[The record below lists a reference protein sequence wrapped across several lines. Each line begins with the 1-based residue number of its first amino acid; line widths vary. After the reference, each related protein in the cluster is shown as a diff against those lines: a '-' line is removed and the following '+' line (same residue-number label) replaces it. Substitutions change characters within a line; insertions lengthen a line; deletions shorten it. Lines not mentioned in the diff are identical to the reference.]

1 MNTALTHFSVST
13 WPRQYTGLF
22 RAALMLLMTG
32 AAGLAFAQTSPRV
45 WLETTHGPIVL
56 QLDDAKAPITTEN
69 FLDYVNEGFYD
80 GLIFHR
86 VIAGFVI
93 QAGGFDRQLN
103 SIPPTQGTIKSEANN
118 GLSNKPYSIAMGLVG
133 GDVDSAQSQF
143 YINAGNND
151 FLDDDY
157 TVFGEVVAG
166 QATIDR
172 INQLITV
179 GLQNISDGVP
189 LELPAILWAKQT
201 NQFPLMPLHTGS
213 WYNEATSGTGFNI
226 EITHDA
232 STESGPLAI
241 VYWYDFDQGK
251 QIWLTGVK
259 AFEWGDHR
267 VNIDLVTANY
277 PIAGADFRQPPA
289 NSAFEFWGT
298 LEIEFSSCD
307 RGQIRFDSPQRGQ
320 SVIDV
325 VRLSLPVGAGCDTL

>member
-1 MNTALTHFSVST
+1 MSTTTAPSIALNRLFKHTAAFGVVLALLLACLTN
-13 WPRQYTGLF
+13 
-22 RAALMLLMTG
+22 
-32 AAGLAFAQTSPRV
+32 LAFAQTSPRV
-45 WLETTHGPIVL
+45 WLETTHGSIVL
-56 QLDDAKAPITTEN
+56 ELDDDKAPITTDN
-69 FLDYVNEGFYD
+69 FLSYVNEGFYD

-103 SIPPTQGTIKSEANN
+103 TISPTQETIKSEAGN
-118 GLSNKPYSIAMGLVG
+118 GLSNAPYTIAMGLVG

-151 FLDDDY
+151 FLDDSY

-166 QATIDR
+166 QATVDR
-172 INQLITV
+172 INQLRTI
-179 GLQNISDGVP
+179 GDDVP
-189 LELPAILWAKQT
+189 LEAPAILWAKQT
-201 NQFPLMPLHTGS
+201 NEFPLMALHTGS

-241 VYWYDFDQGK
+241 VYWYDFDAGK
-251 QIWLTGVK
+251 QIWMTGVK

-267 VNIDLVTANY
+267 VSIDLFTANY
-277 PIAGADFRQPPA
+277 PVAGADFQQPPA
-289 NSAFEFWGT
+289 NDAFEVWGS
-298 LEIEFSSCD
+298 LDIQFSSCN
-307 RGQIRFDSPQRGQ
+307 RGQVRFDSPERGQ

-325 VRLSLPVGAGCDTL
+325 VRLSLPVGASCDTL

>member
-1 MNTALTHFSVST
+1 MRHAAPNQAFKSAV
-13 WPRQYTGLF
+13 LF
-22 RAALMLLMTG
+22 RLVLMLLL
-32 AAGLAFAQTSPRV
+32 AGLTGSAFGQTSPRV

-56 QLDDAKAPITTEN
+56 ALNDEKAPITTEN
-69 FLDYVNEGFYD
+69 FLNYVNAGFYD

-93 QAGGFDRQLN
+93 QAGGFDRDLN
-103 SIPPTQGTIKSEANN
+103 SISPTQATIKSEAGN
-118 GLSNKPYSIAMGLVG
+118 GLSNGPYSIAMGLVG
-133 GDVDSAQSQF
+133 GDVDSAQAQF

-166 QATIDR
+166 QATVDR
-172 INQLITV
+172 INALRTI
-179 GLQNISDGVP
+179 GEDVP
-189 LELPAILWAKQT
+189 LEAPAILWAKQT
-201 NQFPLMPLHTGS
+201 SQFPLMPLHTGS

-277 PIAGADFRQPPA
+277 PIPGADFRQPPA
-289 NSAFEFWGT
+289 NDAFETWGT
-298 LEIEFSSCD
+298 LEIEFSGCD
-307 RGQIRFDSPQRGQ
+307 RGQVRFDSPQRGQ

>member
-1 MNTALTHFSVST
+1 MKTTCLRFTVPNRVFQHTALFILIAV
-13 WPRQYTGLF
+13 
-22 RAALMLLMTG
+22 LLMGGLTS
-32 AAGLAFAQTSPRV
+32 LAFGQISSRV

-56 QLDDAKAPITTEN
+56 ELDREKAPITTAN
-69 FLDYVNEGFYD
+69 FLDYVDEGFYD

-86 VIAGFVI
+86 VMAGFVI

-103 SIPPTQGTIKSEANN
+103 TISPTKDTIKSEAGN
-118 GLSNKPYSIAMGLVG
+118 GLSNRPYSIAMGLVD
-133 GDVDSAQSQF
+133 GDVNSAQAQF

-166 QATIDR
+166 QATVDQ
-172 INQLITV
+172 INQLRTI
-179 GLQNISDGVP
+179 GNDVP
-189 LELPAILWAKQT
+189 LEAPTILWAKQT
-201 NQFPLMPLHTGS
+201 SQFPLMPLHTGS

-241 VYWYDFDQGK
+241 VYWYDFDQGQ

-259 AFEWGDHR
+259 AFEWGDHQ
-267 VNIDLVTANY
+267 VSIDLVTANY

-289 NSAFEFWGT
+289 NSAFESWGT
-298 LEIEFSSCD
+298 LEIEFSSCA
-307 RGQIRFDSPQRGQ
+307 RGQVRFDSPQRGH

>member
-1 MNTALTHFSVST
+1 MKTTCLRFTAPNPVVRHTALFI
-13 WPRQYTGLF
+13 LI
-22 RAALMLLMTG
+22 AALLM
-32 AAGLAFAQTSPRV
+32 AGLTSLAFAQTGPRV

-56 QLDDAKAPITTEN
+56 ELDSEKAPITTEN
-69 FLDYVNEGFYD
+69 FLNYVNEGFYD

-93 QAGGFDRQLN
+93 QAGGFDRNLN
-103 SIPPTQGTIKSEANN
+103 FISPTQATIKSEAGN
-118 GLSNKPYSIAMGLVG
+118 GLSNEPYSIAMGLVG
-133 GDVDSAQSQF
+133 GDVDSAQAQF
-143 YINAGNND
+143 YINAGDNN

-166 QATIDR
+166 QATVDR

-179 GLQNISDGVP
+179 GLQNIGDGVP

-201 NQFPLMPLHTGS
+201 SQFPLMPLHTGS

-241 VYWYDFDQGK
+241 VYWYDFDQGQ

-267 VNIDLVTANY
+267 VKIDLVTANY
-277 PIAGADFRQPPA
+277 PIAGADFRQPPV
-289 NSAFEFWGT
+289 NSEFESWGT
-298 LEIEFSSCD
+298 LEIEFSSCA
-307 RGQIRFDSPQRGQ
+307 RGQVRFDSPQRGQ